1 VLREVVGAFDDAA
14 DEAVEHLRG
23 RGPADR
29 IFYTASALGD
39 FGLLWVVFALLRALR
54 GGAVNEAAARR
65 AVVATGIESVL
76 VNVIVKSFIRRRRPV
91 EQRDHPL
98 PLRQPLSSSFPSGHA
113 TAAFCGATLLADRD
127 RFGPLYFG
135 AAAIVALSRLYVRI
149 HHASDVVGGIAVGLV
164 LGQIGKRLF
173 PLPRR

>member
-1 VLREVVGAFDDAA
+1 VLREVVGTFDDAA

-65 AVVATGIESVL
+65 AV
-76 VNVIVKSFIRRRRPV
+76 
-91 EQRDHPL
+91 
-98 PLRQPLSSSFPSGHA
+98 
-113 TAAFCGATLLADRD
+113 
-127 RFGPLYFG
+127 
-135 AAAIVALSRLYVRI
+135 
-149 HHASDVVGGIAVGLV
+149 
-164 LGQIGKRLF
+164 
-173 PLPRR
+173 